1 MLFTG
6 GLDKLT
12 GGEAAGGDAKN
23 PENDPEIIQARI
35 EAEERRQERHRRKEV
50 EREKMRQD
58 IRDKYNIQK
67 RDDPVMM
74 IPECEGRIGGAKR
87 KTPEELAKEMEDDD
101 SLLGQLGLNHHVTT
115 AKEKLNGTKFCLR
128 KSFLF
133 NKFFCLGLT
142 QTVMGFLPFGKE

>member
-12 GGEAAGGDAKN
+12 GGENTGGEAKN

-67 RDDPVMM
+67 RDDPLMNV
-74 IPECEGRIGGAKR
+74 PEVEGRIGGAKR

-101 SLLGQLGLNHHVTT
+101 SLLGQLGLNQHVTT
-115 AKEKLNGTKFCLR
+115 AKEKLTGMN
-128 KSFLF
+128 SI
-133 NKFFCLGLT
+133 
-142 QTVMGFLPFGKE
+142 